1 MLWCTLRCKIVK
13 GRLEVMISILDLRNR
28 LNNRLVELKPEH
40 DDSIVGFNEA
50 WDIVTKVFD
59 ETPIP
64 PTEIAYEAEK
74 QRLWDTFSKLVK
86 ELLVEVERR
95 RVAEIEADMLRARLQ
110 PYLDIEANISKILEG
125 LHIQPADWGLPRG

>member
-1 MLWCTLRCKIVK
+1 MT
-13 GRLEVMISILDLRNR
+13 SILDLRNRISIR
-28 LNNRLVELKPEH
+28 LNNRLVELVPEH

-50 WDIVTKVFD
+50 WGIVTKVFD

-110 PYLDIEANISKILEG
+110 PYLDIEANIRERDALEG